1 MPFEENLIIDH
12 LTPRKAFLF
21 CLKMGVIYLENVIK
35 FIVGVGGGLAS
46 FLWGGWSALIQ
57 TLVLFIVIDYVF
69 AVLVAASLGE
79 LSSKK
84 GFRGIAKK
92 VAILVLVAVAHQIDN
107 ITGGNSFIRDSVI
120 FFFLANELISLLET
134 CAKTGIPIPSV
145 LKKAVETLNSK
156 GEGK

>member
-1 MPFEENLIIDH
+1 M
-12 LTPRKAFLF
+12 
-21 CLKMGVIYLENVIK
+21 ENVIK

-69 AVLVAASLGE
+69 AVLVAASHGE

-92 VAILVLVAVAHQIDN
+92 VAILVLVAVAHQIDQ
-107 ITGGNSFIRDSVI
+107 ILGDGHFIRDAVI
-120 FFFLANELISLLET
+120 FFYIANELLSILET
-134 CAKTGIPIPSV
+134 VGKTNLPIPSV

-156 GEGK
+156 GEDK

>member
-1 MPFEENLIIDH
+1 
-12 LTPRKAFLF
+12 
-21 CLKMGVIYLENVIK
+21 LENVIK

-69 AVLVAASLGE
+69 AVLVAAAHGE

-92 VAILVLVAVAHQIDN
+92 VAILVLVAVAHQIDQ
-107 ITGGNSFIRDSVI
+107 ILGDGHFIRDAVI
-120 FFFLANELISLLET
+120 FFYIANELLSILET
-134 CAKTGIPIPSV
+134 VGKTNLPIPSV

-156 GEGK
+156 GEVK